1 MLKTDPSLVRSTDC
15 QTNPYYM
22 DSTTTALSA
31 AARRAHRQGGSLDA
45 TRESLLMRIKDH
57 GDHEGWQQFFDTYGG
72 VIHALARKAGLSDN
86 EADDVLQETL
96 LSVAAEMPDFRY
108 DRARGSFKGWL
119 FLVTRRRI
127 ADLIRKRVR
136 HERHHTES
144 GGPLEELADVTS
156 GPLDAIWEE
165 EWRLNQLQL
174 AVDRVKRRV
183 SPRQWQMFD
192 LAALQA
198 WPTDRIIALLGVNR
212 AQLYMAKMRI
222 GRMLKAEIESAK
234 ED

>member
-1 MLKTDPSLVRSTDC
+1 MKPDSIHVRSTGFRAN
-15 QTNPYYM
+15 QSYM

-31 AARRAHRQGGSLDA
+31 AARRAHRQAGSLDA

-57 GDHEGWQQFFDTYGG
+57 ADHEGWQQFFDTYGS

-108 DRARGSFKGWL
+108 DRDRGSFKGWL

-136 HERHHTES
+136 HQRHQTES
-144 GGPLEELADVTS
+144 GGPLEELADATA
-156 GPLDAIWEE
+156 GPLDAIWDE
-165 EWRLNQLQL
+165 EWRLNQLQM
-174 AVDRVKRRV
+174 AIERVKRRV

-192 LAALQA
+192 LAALQT
-198 WPTDRIIALLGVNR
+198 WPTDRIVALLGVNR

-222 GRMLKAEIESAK
+222 GRLLKAEIQNAK

>member
-1 MLKTDPSLVRSTDC
+1 MMKTDPSSVRSTDC
-15 QTNPYYM
+15 QTNLSYM
-22 DSTTTALSA
+22 DSITTALSA
-31 AARRAHRQGGSLDA
+31 AARRAHRQAGSLDA
-45 TRESLLMRIKDH
+45 TRESLLARIKDH
-57 GDHEGWQQFFDTYGG
+57 ADHEGWQQFFDTYGG

-96 LSVAAEMPDFRY
+96 LSVAAEMPNFRY
-108 DRARGSFKGWL
+108 DRNRGSFKGWL

-222 GRMLKAEIESAK
+222 GRLLKAEIQCL
-234 ED
+234 DRD

>member
-1 MLKTDPSLVRSTDC
+1 MDC
-15 QTNPYYM
+15 
-22 DSTTTALSA
+22 TTTALSA
-31 AARRAHRQGGSLDA
+31 AARRGRPHAGSLDA
-45 TRESLLMRIKDH
+45 TRESLLARIKDH
-57 GDHEGWQQFFDTYGG
+57 ADHESWEQFFNTYGG

-96 LSVAAEMPDFRY
+96 LSVAAEMPNFQY
-108 DRARGSFKGWL
+108 DRKRGSFKGWL

-136 HERHHTES
+136 HQCHETEA
-144 GGPLEELADVTS
+144 GGPLEELADAAP
-156 GPLDAIWEE
+156 GALDAIWAE

-174 AVDRVKRRV
+174 AIERVKRRV

-198 WPTDRIIALLGVNR
+198 WPTDRIVALLGVNR

-222 GRMLKAEIESAK
+222 GRLLKAEIQSAT
-234 ED
+234 DD

>member
-1 MLKTDPSLVRSTDC
+1 
-15 QTNPYYM
+15 M

-31 AARRAHRQGGSLDA
+31 AARRGRPHAGSLDA
-45 TRESLLMRIKDH
+45 TRESLLARIKDH
-57 GDHEGWQQFFDTYGG
+57 ADHESWEQFFNTYGG

-96 LSVAAEMPDFRY
+96 LSVAAEMPNFQY
-108 DRARGSFKGWL
+108 DRKRGSFKGWL

-136 HERHHTES
+136 HQRHETEA
-144 GGPLEELADVTS
+144 GGPLDELADAAP
-156 GPLDAIWEE
+156 GALDAIWAE
-165 EWRLNQLQL
+165 EWRLNQLHL
-174 AVDRVKRRV
+174 AIERVKRRV

-198 WPTDRIIALLGVNR
+198 WPTDRIVALLGVNR

-222 GRMLKAEIESAK
+222 GRLLKAEIQSAT
-234 ED
+234 DD